1 MADEPPTESPPPTLS
16 PSRSARQVVG
26 PFTLLHIFSLLAV
39 LLVVGVL
46 LSLLTTPIGPGA
58 ATPPPQPGASFY
70 LLGDP
75 TAGLA
80 VGQQAPPLTGT
91 IDGRTIS
98 LTDLDG
104 KPIDLA
110 ALRGHPVWINF
121 FASWCGP
128 CQLETPVLRQVYETH
143 KAEGLSVVAVSV
155 QETTADDVRAYART
169 YDLAYTIGFDGTSA
183 VFKAWQGF
191 GLPTHY
197 FLDAEGIIRATHY
210 GPLSVLQAEQILAPL
225 LSGTSSPAPSA
236 AP

>member
-1 MADEPPTESPPPTLS
+1 M
-16 PSRSARQVVG
+16 VG
-26 PFTLLHIFSLLAV
+26 PFTLRHILSLLGVLLAV
-39 LLVVGVL
+39 GVG
-46 LSLLTTPIGPGA
+46 LSLLTAPIGPGA

-80 VGQQAPPLTGT
+80 VGQLAPPLSGVV
-91 IDGRTIS
+91 DGKTVTLS
-98 LTDLDG
+98 DLDG
-104 KPIDLA
+104 HPIDLA
-110 ALRGHPVWINF
+110 ALRGHPVWVSF

-155 QETTADDVRAYART
+155 QETSADDVRAYAQT
-169 YDLAYTIGFDGTSA
+169 YDLPYTIGFDGTSA

-197 FLDAEGIIRATHY
+197 FLDADGIIRTTHY
-210 GPLSVLQAEQILAPL
+210 GPLSEVEAEQILAPL
-225 LSGTSSPAPSA
+225 LSAAGSPTAAPATTTGTLVSVVPATAAASA